1 MTHLQEPAA
10 RIDTRAVHAGE
21 SPRIAGSVITP
32 IFQTTMFETLED
44 TAYHDFGYLRL
55 NNSPNHDAVHRKL
68 AALEGGE
75 AALVAASGMAAI
87 STCLLTVLAPGGH
100 LLAQRALYGGTH
112 DLLTVEFPRLGLG
125 HDFIDAARPETWAA
139 ALRPDTRAIY
149 LETMTN
155 PTLEVGDLA
164 AAAAFAKAHGLLA
177 IIDNTFAS
185 PVNFRP
191 LEHGFDIVL
200 HSCTKYLNGHSDLV
214 AGAVIG
220 RAELVEAVRTRLN
233 IFGGTLDPHACF
245 LLQRGMKT
253 LAVRVRQQN
262 ANALTV
268 ASYLQAHPKVK
279 AVHYPGLAS
288 HPAHARARTLFDG
301 FGGMLAVSLHGGIE
315 AAERCIAALQL
326 VVHTVSLGGVE
337 SLVTMPARST
347 HSSLSDAER
356 DERGIDSGLM
366 RISIGIEAADD
377 LVADFAQALAH
388 A

>member
-1 MTHLQEPAA
+1 
-10 RIDTRAVHAGE
+10 
-21 SPRIAGSVITP
+21 
-32 IFQTTMFETLED
+32 
-44 TAYHDFGYLRL
+44 
-55 NNSPNHDAVHRKL
+55 
-68 AALEGGE
+68 
-75 AALVAASGMAAI
+75 
-87 STCLLTVLAPGGH
+87 
-100 LLAQRALYGGTH
+100 
-112 DLLTVEFPRLGLG
+112 
-125 HDFIDAARPETWAA
+125 
-139 ALRPDTRAIY
+139 
-149 LETMTN
+149 
-155 PTLEVGDLA
+155 
-164 AAAAFAKAHGLLA
+164 
-177 IIDNTFAS
+177 
-185 PVNFRP
+185 
-191 LEHGFDIVL
+191 
-200 HSCTKYLNGHSDLV
+200 
-214 AGAVIG
+214 
-220 RAELVEAVRTRLN
+220 
-233 IFGGTLDPHACF
+233 
-245 LLQRGMKT
+245 MKT

>member
-1 MTHLQEPAA
+1 MQHPQDQNAG
-10 RIDTRAVHAGE
+10 IDTRAVHAGE

-32 IFQTTMFETLED
+32 IFQTAMFETTED
-44 TAYHDFGYLRL
+44 TGYHDFGYLRL

-75 AALVAASGMAAI
+75 AALVTASGMAAI
-87 STCLLTVLAPGGH
+87 STSLLTVLAPGGH
-100 LLAQRALYGGTH
+100 LLAQHALYGGTH
-112 DLLTVEFPRLGLG
+112 DLLTVEFPRLGLT

-139 ALRPDTRAIY
+139 ALRPETRAIY

-155 PTLEVGDLA
+155 PALEIGDLA

-191 LEHGFDIVL
+191 LEHGFDLVL

-220 RAELVEAVRTRLN
+220 RADLVEAVRTRLN
-233 IFGGTLDPHACF
+233 IFGATLDPHACF

-262 ANALTV
+262 VNALAV
-268 ASYLQAHPKVK
+268 ARFLEAHPKVR

-288 HPAHARARTLFDG
+288 HPAHARASTLFDG

-326 VVHTVSLGGVE
+326 LVHTVSLGGVE
-337 SLVTMPARST
+337 SLVTLPARSSHAT
-347 HSSLSDAER
+347 LTEAELR
-356 DERGIDSGLM
+356 ERGIDRGLM
-366 RISIGIEAADD
+366 RISIGIEAAED
-377 LVADFAQALAH
+377 LVADFAQALART
-388 A
+388 